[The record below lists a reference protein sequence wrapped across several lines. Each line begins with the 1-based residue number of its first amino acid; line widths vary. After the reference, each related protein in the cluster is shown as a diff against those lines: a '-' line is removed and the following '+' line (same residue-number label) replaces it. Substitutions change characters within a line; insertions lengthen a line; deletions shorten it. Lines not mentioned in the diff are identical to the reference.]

1 MAMVTNVN
9 DDDKTK
15 TLDITDIM
23 TVINGSLDELKTID
37 PNQLGRIVDKDSIE
51 KSQTTP
57 IFIIIL
63 QNRRDLV
70 ERVKVLKS
78 IGGDFDKK
86 INWYGAE
93 MSANEFAKNYNRKIE

>member
-1 MAMVTNVN
+1 MSTMMN
-9 DDDKTK
+9 DVDDLLA
-15 TLDITDIM
+15 TLDITGLNTI
-23 TVINGSLDELKTID
+23 INGSLDELKTID

-57 IFIIIL
+57 IFIIIH
-63 QNRRDLV
+63 QNRRDLA

-86 INWYGAE
+86 INWYGNE

>member
-1 MAMVTNVN
+1 MMN
-9 DDDKTK
+9 DVDDLLA
-15 TLDITDIM
+15 TLDITGLNTI
-23 TVINGSLDELKTID
+23 INGSLDELKTID

-57 IFIIIL
+57 IFIIIH
-63 QNRRDLV
+63 QNRRDLA

-86 INWYGAE
+86 INWYGNE